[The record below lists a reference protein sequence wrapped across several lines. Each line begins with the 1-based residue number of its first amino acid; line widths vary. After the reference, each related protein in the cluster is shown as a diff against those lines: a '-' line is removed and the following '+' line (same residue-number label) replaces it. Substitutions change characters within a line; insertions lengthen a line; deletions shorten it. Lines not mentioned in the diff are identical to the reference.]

1 MSKRKFGEI
10 KHNNSVTVF
19 PLEEKD
25 QRTKKQLVDRHLE
38 TWRKFKDLKHSV
50 DIRGESKDDEQQSP
64 LDELVSFLRAE
75 EDGFK
80 KVDAIDTCVADPLL
94 PIPDFV
100 IESSNEVQR
109 RNPNL
114 VSRYDSE
121 EGYSFVRKAIVP
133 YVTTLLSERTIVTEK
148 NIMLTSGINSALAQ
162 IYDILARGE
171 YGETQ
176 KKVAVLTNEF
186 FYSIPNPLNIDFH
199 AISFDPNSTES
210 QITPAILETKIAEL
224 KANGYDQIVFYY
236 SNPDNPMGHVVGE
249 EKIRELTEFFKLQ
262 KYDGVTVI
270 NDLAYNGTQF
280 DQTKEIK
287 AIYSDDFNSV
297 ILFGLSKLGAPTKR
311 AAAIVASE
319 QILDELSKA
328 QFERNIMPG
337 IDGQLCMYFFFHEKN
352 KEKRKEFLSEVAS
365 KYYYNSKL
373 LKCLI
378 NGYEDEMGITE
389 TEVGMMVHQIKSCL
403 GVSDEEAVNFMNK
416 GIDGVSVVNNPEAS
430 FFSVIDFQGLHDRF
444 SEGKVF
450 KTGID
455 VAEAMFE
462 REKLF
467 MLPLDLMMLGNDS
480 SKLEKSCFAMRFGHA
495 VEPEQIIKSCF
506 KIGRA
511 MESLMKNPRVNI
523 EPDNAEAIKDNCII
537 L

>member
-1 MSKRKFGEI
+1 MKDRAI
-10 KHNNSVTVF
+10 TIF
-19 PLEEKD
+19 PLAESD
-25 QRTKKQLVDRHLE
+25 QCTKKQLVDRHLE
-38 TWRKFKDLKHSV
+38 TWRRFRDLKHSV
-50 DIRGESKDDEQQSP
+50 DICGESKDDEQQSP
-64 LDELVSFLRAE
+64 LDELTSFLRAE
-75 EDGFK
+75 EDGLK
-80 KVDAIDTCVADPLL
+80 KIDAIDTCVADPLL

-100 IESSNEVQR
+100 IESSNEAQR
-109 RNPNL
+109 RNPEL

-121 EGYSFVRKAIVP
+121 EGYSFVRKALVP
-133 YVTTLLSERTIVTEK
+133 YVTTLLPDQTVVTEK
-148 NIMLTSGINSALAQ
+148 NIMLTSGINSVLAS
-162 IYDILARGE
+162 IYDILAKTEEGSA
-171 YGETQ
+171 Q

-210 QITPAILETKIAEL
+210 QIIPAILETKITEL
-224 KANGYDQIVFYY
+224 KEKGYDHIVFYY

-249 EKIRELTEFFKLQ
+249 EKIRELTEFFKRE
-262 KYDGVTVI
+262 KYDDVTVI

-287 AIYSDDFNSV
+287 AIYGEDFNSV
-297 ILFGLSKLGAPTKR
+297 ILFGLSKLGAPGRR
-311 AAAIVASE
+311 AAAVVTSDKMM
-319 QILDELSKA
+319 DELSKA

-352 KEKRKEFLSEVAS
+352 TEQRKEFLSEVAS
-365 KYYYNSKL
+365 QYHYNSKL

-378 NGYEDEMGITE
+378 NGYDEEMEITE
-389 TEVGMMVHQIKSCL
+389 VEKEKMMNQIKSCL
-403 GVSDEEAVNFMNK
+403 GVDDEKAVKLMRE

-430 FFSVIDFQGLHDRF
+430 FFSVIDFHGLHSR
-444 SEGKVF
+444 SNEGKIF

-462 REKLF
+462 KEKLF

-480 SKLEKSCFAMRFGHA
+480 SKLERSCLAMRFGHA

-506 KIGRA
+506 KIDRA
-511 MESLMKNPRVNI
+511 MESLMKNPRVAI
-523 EPDNAEAIKDNCII
+523 EPNNGEAMKGEGII
-537 L
+537 I